1 MRKTKLLA
9 ALAAFCLLFY
19 AVSCQE
25 PQQTAD
31 LKVTLSDNPR
41 TLVPRPSDF
50 KVTSYNIVC
59 SGENLENPVRLTTTR
74 TSCVIQ
80 GLPIGTYTIEA
91 TGLNDSNS
99 EIVRGS
105 TQFSLSQNNTSAIV
119 VLSQLIGNGNL
130 DIDFSWDGNLA
141 EDAEVRV
148 TLTAQDGQDI
158 DPVEE
163 TIPAEGSSVNFSR
176 QGLPAGSYMLVAELY
191 SGATKI
197 AGCVEAVRIGNNATV
212 DEEITFNLDELTTGA
227 GEIVIDNQSGTP
239 VSCQVEG
246 LEDGQVVQAQEMLEV
261 SLDVKGFSE
270 DELDISWH
278 LDGSYLSSG
287 TIVEITPQPGQH
299 RLDVIASTGKK
310 GSTGSTSIKFEAALM
325 GAPGLPVIGSQ
336 IIESEVSRLS
346 LSDDMVMDFTSDGS
360 LIIVDNESK
369 TLQVCDILRNTLRV
383 SGTQNLDHPIDSLAP
398 VSGTDYVAMNY
409 EDTME
414 TVVYSYNPNT
424 KLLQSLHSNNGSIV
438 QGVANVVDFYGIG
451 GKNAFS
457 QESFALLAA
466 ISPDAAVGGG
476 SMKIA
481 SITIYDPSKSEDN
494 ILSRANLNQNFS
506 GTIDITSI
514 PYYGNDFI
522 LIDRETG
529 NVMLWYA
536 YEGKARQ
543 QYGTID
549 FSDVTAVSALPSG
562 LSNRLRFVVADGDD
576 FRFFEAGREDK
587 MGSGFRETKDSVDRK
602 EGSGL
607 ETVKLLLSRD
617 ERYLYALNQG
627 NNTVSAYNV
636 SSSGILSYIGSS
648 ELPFCP
654 ADAILSPDGNHMII
668 EGTGNSELV
677 IMRIKTTE

>member
-1 MRKTKLLA
+1 M
-9 ALAAFCLLFY
+9 
-19 AVSCQE
+19 
-25 PQQTAD
+25 
-31 LKVTLSDNPR
+31 
-41 TLVPRPSDF
+41 
-50 KVTSYNIVC
+50 
-59 SGENLENPVRLTTTR
+59 
-74 TSCVIQ
+74 
-80 GLPIGTYTIEA
+80 
-91 TGLNDSNS
+91 
-99 EIVRGS
+99 
-105 TQFSLSQNNTSAIV
+105 
-119 VLSQLIGNGNL
+119 
-130 DIDFSWDGNLA
+130 
-141 EDAEVRV
+141 
-148 TLTAQDGQDI
+148 
-158 DPVEE
+158 
-163 TIPAEGSSVNFSR
+163 
-176 QGLPAGSYMLVAELY
+176 
-191 SGATKI
+191 
-197 AGCVEAVRIGNNATV
+197 
-212 DEEITFNLDELTTGA
+212 
-227 GEIVIDNQSGTP
+227 
-239 VSCQVEG
+239 
-246 LEDGQVVQAQEMLEV
+246 
-261 SLDVKGFSE
+261 
-270 DELDISWH
+270 
-278 LDGSYLSSG
+278 
-287 TIVEITPQPGQH
+287 EITPQPGQH

-383 SGTQNLDHPIDSLAP
+383 SGTQKLDHPIDSLAP